1 HIPRIRPNREPAHR
15 RTDAASQ
22 SEHLHRG
29 YDRDVLVCVS
39 LSHRTAGF
47 ALLERLPDA
56 SEARQLAAEVPGVRG
71 IVPVATCNRLEFY
84 LDVAAERNEPHRE
97 ATVHQLPHARRRRTP
112 ESADDPGTAAQA
124 ASADRA
130 TEALLQDLLAGLA
143 ENTALP

>member
-1 HIPRIRPNREPAHR
+1 RVLFRSSARTRRGAAARLMICRRPPARARPHR

-22 SEHLHRG
+22 SGQSQRG

-47 ALLERLPDA
+47 ALLERLPEA
-56 SEARQLAAEVPGVRG
+56 SEARQLAAGVPGVRG

-84 LDVAAERNEPHRE
+84 LDVNAGGEEPHPE

-112 ESADDPGTAAQA
+112 ESADDPG
-124 ASADRA
+124 
-130 TEALLQDLLAGLA
+130 
-143 ENTALP
+143 

>member
-1 HIPRIRPNREPAHR
+1 MICRRPPARARPHR

-22 SEHLHRG
+22 SEQLHRG

-84 LDVAAERNEPHRE
+84 LDVAAERDEPHPE
-97 ATVHQLPHARRRRTP
+97 ATVHELPRAHGPHSPETP

-143 ENTALP
+143 E